1 MNEMN
6 DEMQGLN
13 DDLGRLGRGK
23 PFMSRRRQNQGLKPH
38 VIPMTS
44 ERSIYEY
51 LRTVYPKEVLVTQ
64 SFLRSV
70 IAIPFGTAIQQ
81 LNFILTKNDQ
91 TAPATSI
98 ENRLDQSDT
107 FETLEFRFGWFTL
120 PCDAAGLLTGNIAQA
135 EFQYF
140 NNPRVFTGA
149 NESLNMNGAYNGSLY
164 VKIGDT
170 VYFEQ
175 YPTED
180 FKKVGT
186 TEKGVAVSTVATTGV
201 IPVSSGDGKKM
212 GATVTPVVMV
222 DGSGKNQ
229 FQINLPAPLDLSA
242 GAIGV
247 ATRANF
253 VFFECRGFKC
263 QNGAKQPTL
272 KFRKI

>member
-1 MNEMN
+1 MHPSDGVGIQARHVEV
-6 DEMQGLN
+6 
-13 DDLGRLGRGK
+13 RH
-23 PFMSRRRQNQGLKPH
+23 SRAQN
-38 VIPMTS
+38 I
-44 ERSIYEY
+44 
-51 LRTVYPKEVLVTQ
+51 
-64 SFLRSV
+64 
-70 IAIPFGTAIQQ
+70 GTA
-81 LNFILTKNDQ
+81 D
-91 TAPATSI
+91 
-98 ENRLDQSDT
+98 
-107 FETLEFRFGWFTL
+107 
-120 PCDAAGLLTGNIAQA
+120 
-135 EFQYF
+135 FQYF
-140 NNPRVFTGA
+140 NNPRVFTVA
-149 NESLNMNGAYNGSLY
+149 NEANNLGGIYNGSLY

-186 TEKGVAVSTVATTGV
+186 SEKGVAVSDVATTGV
-201 IPVSSGDGKKM
+201 LPFSSGDYKKM

-272 KFRKI
+272 KFKR